1 MNVQIQSRHL
11 LWDMGHANLQIC
23 HLIIVSRD
31 QSIIFQKNIVVVSVL
46 VLLSVSAFSLLTIKL
61 S

>member
-1 MNVQIQSRHL
+1 
-11 LWDMGHANLQIC
+11 MGHANLQIS
-23 HLIIVSRD
+23 HLFIVSRD
-31 QSIIFQKNIVVVSVL
+31 QSIISLKNIVVVYVL